1 MTDEQL
7 SRLIRRLKGADPDL
21 SATRALR
28 QVRDAGIACEQK
40 RFGQLFR
47 EVVGAS

>member
-1 MTDEQL
+1 MTDAQL
-7 SRLIRRLKGADPDL
+7 SRLIRKLKSADPGL

-40 RFGQLFR
+40 RFGQLFS
-47 EVVGAS
+47 EAMGSS